1 MTTYSMPIT
10 PTSAQPDLIVPDIHL
25 RMRSISHNCLLT
37 GTKPLCRRVTPHWR
51 VRIARRKNSLLRKA
65 SESVKRASHRQVQQ
79 SKLGSGEQEGGGGGA
94 VRESEDPI

>member
-37 GTKPLCRRVTPHWR
+37 GTKLIV
-51 VRIARRKNSLLRKA
+51 
-65 SESVKRASHRQVQQ
+65 
-79 SKLGSGEQEGGGGGA
+79 QEGHSPLACSNRSAQKQSAPQGFGKRQAG
-94 VRESEDPI
+94 ESLTGPAKQARLW